1 MANYNP
7 LWPFFLLL
15 MGLVAACITTLWVLH
30 VVVFMFF
37 FPPQSQF
44 LNKYFIQVRLSF
56 AFEFLFA
63 SVPALGG
70 LSLAGQ

>member
-15 MGLVAACITTLWVLH
+15 MGLVAAALTTLWVLH

-37 FPPQSQF
+37 YPPQSQF
-44 LNKYFIQVRLSF
+44 LNKYFIQV
-56 AFEFLFA
+56 
-63 SVPALGG
+63 SVWTSHRSSIHHHTIA
-70 LSLAGQ
+70 

>member
-15 MGLVAACITTLWVLH
+15 MGLVAAVLTTLWAVH

-37 FPPQSQF
+37 YPPQSQF
-44 LNKYFIQVRLSF
+44 LNKYFIQVRNTQSRPSNQL
-56 AFEFLFA
+56 
-63 SVPALGG
+63 P
-70 LSLAGQ
+70 QPTT